1 MHIER
6 GSIIHRLVG
15 LFMAVLM
22 PLCCCSTQ
30 VFGEAVLDETST
42 QARVVSCCSHC
53 LDSSASDSEDSS
65 NSHDR
70 CDCVRGQLGGGVDTT
85 TIIGSLSSPAVA
97 HPCIDWAFVEI
108 GGDSNPAEPLATV
121 TRPPDDPGTTPSAR
135 KLRRIVILQ
144 N

>member
-15 LFMAVLM
+15 LFMAVIM

-30 VFGEAVLDETST
+30 VFGAAVLDESS
-42 QARVVSCCSHC
+42 QASLVVSCCSHC
-53 LDSSASDSEDSS
+53 LDASASDSEDSS

-85 TIIGSLSSPAVA
+85 TIIGSLASPAVA
-97 HPCIDWAFVEI
+97 HPCIDSAWVET
-108 GGDSNPAEPLATV
+108 GDEADPAEALATA
-121 TRPPDDPGTTPSAR
+121 TWPPDDPGTTPGAR
-135 KLRRIVILQ
+135 RLRRIVILQ

>member
-1 MHIER
+1 MHLAP
-6 GSIIHRLVG
+6 GSTTHRLIG

-30 VFGEAVLDETST
+30 VFGDAVLDGAST
-42 QARVVSCCSHC
+42 LRVSSCCSPC
-53 LDSSASDSEDSS
+53 LDPSASDSEDSS
-65 NSHDR
+65 DSHDR

-85 TIIGSLSSPAVA
+85 TIIGSLASPAVA
-97 HPCIDWAFVEI
+97 HPCIETTVVVI
-108 GGDSNPAEPLATV
+108 GGETELMEAFACA

-135 KLRRIVILQ
+135 ERRRILILQ